1 MYVDVKDNKI
11 QIKHMNMTKLLARIE
26 NLYSE
31 KNIAKI
37 FDQQYSKKDL
47 MLYNMKIIKSKSKMK
62 IATLECHLFFAL
74 EILTLFEELD
84 LKYNSYQ
91 YKIIMAEIKQK
102 TWVGRK
108 EEWKERPINMTPLN
122 GIRYTLK
129 DYQSQFIKTYNT
141 RKINNSLRGLILS
154 FDQGLGKTL
163 TSIALA
169 ECLEV
174 PRVYIVCPN
183 SLKENW
189 SSEIKQYFYKYE
201 NNEKLFYDEV
211 FVVGS
216 KKKAFHYDENTT
228 KYVIVNQEAIAKLG
242 PYVNRSKNMIIVDES
257 HNFRNFKGKRVIEL
271 IQFAKKVKC
280 EDILL
285 MSGTPIKALP
295 NEIIPSMLLIDPYF
309 DMEAAAVYNRMFNV
323 DSLSSSNIVKNRF
336 KRIIYRRTKD
346 EVLNLPTK
354 HVMRTHLSI
363 KKPGDYEV
371 ESVNQAVKELFE
383 KYMREEQSNFD
394 KYKREYI
401 EVLNQHQQHCPSDEF
416 KLYMKYVKDFPEK
429 DISMYHEIDQIKIEE
444 FTKRHIYPRLSPA
457 ELKVFKKAETMSVRL
472 KESCMGR
479 AVGQILSNRRAEMF
493 IAMFEEN
500 KKKIIDMIINNDKKT
515 VIFSSSLPVIKHLQE
530 SLEKEGIGNVAI
542 TGGTGDRMGL
552 IEKWKTNDD
561 CEVLLAT
568 SQTLSTGV
576 TLIEANQMFFFGTPW
591 RQSDQAQCEDRIYRI
606 GQTTDVH
613 IHIMIL
619 KSSKPNLS
627 TRMDDILNWS
637 DIMFSGFMEQ

>member
-1 MYVDVKDNKI
+1 MFVDVKDNKI
-11 QIKHMNMTKLLARIE
+11 RIKNMNMTKLLARIK
-26 NLYSE
+26 NLYEE

-47 MLYNMKIIKSKSKMK
+47 MLYNMKIIKSKDKMK

-84 LKYNSYQ
+84 MKYNSYQ
-91 YKIIMAEIKQK
+91 YRIIMSEIRQK
-102 TWVGRK
+102 TWVGKK
-108 EEWKERPINMTPLN
+108 EDWQERPIDMSPLN
-122 GIRYTLK
+122 GIRYDLK
-129 DYQSQFIKTYNT
+129 SYQSEFIKTYNT
-141 RKINNSLRGLILS
+141 RKINNSLHGLILS

-169 ECLEV
+169 ECLNV
-174 PRVYIVCPN
+174 QKVYIVCPN

-189 SSEIKQYFYKYE
+189 AAEIKQYFYKYE
-201 NNEKLFYDEV
+201 NNEKLYYDEV
-211 FVVGS
+211 FIVGG
-216 KKKAFHYDENTT
+216 KKKFQYNADTT

-242 PYVNRSKNMIIVDES
+242 PYVDNKSNMIIVDES

-271 IQFAKKVKC
+271 IQFAKKIKC
-280 EDILL
+280 KDILL

-336 KRIIYRRTKD
+336 KRIIHRRTKD
-346 EVLNLPTK
+346 EVLKLPTK
-354 HVMRTHLSI
+354 HVMRMPLTV
-363 KKPGDYEV
+363 KKPGLYEV
-371 ESVNQAVKELFE
+371 ESVTAEVKALFE
-383 KYMREEQSNFD
+383 KYMKEEQPNFER
-394 KYKREYI
+394 YKREYI
-401 EVLNQHQQHCPSDEF
+401 EMLNQHKMHCPSDEF
-416 KLYMKYVKDFPEK
+416 NLYMKFVNNFPDKGLEE
-429 DISMYHEIDQIKIEE
+429 YHEVDQIKIEE
-444 FTKRHIYPRLSPA
+444 FTKTNIYPRMSSA
-457 ELKVFKKAETMSVRL
+457 ELKIFKRAETMSIRL

-493 IAMFEEN
+493 ITMFEEN
-500 KKKIIDMIINNDKKT
+500 KKKLIDMIVNNDKKT

-530 SLEKEGIGNVAI
+530 SLEKEGIDNVAI
-542 TGGTGDRMGL
+542 VGGTANRMDL
-552 IEKWKTNDD
+552 IDKWKKDD
-561 CEVLLAT
+561 NCEVLLAT

-591 RQSDQAQCEDRIYRI
+591 RQADQSQCEDRIYRI

-613 IHIMIL
+613 IYITIL

-637 DIMFSGFMEQ
+637 DIMFTGFMEQ